1 MRDIN
6 ENICMSCSKNYGK
19 NKMCKKCLN
28 MIAKRALKILK
39 SEAKKEKAKDQQ
51 LYNKSVNNMSLFV

>member
-1 MRDIN
+1 MCDID
-6 ENICMSCSKNYGK
+6 ENICMPCSKNYGK

-28 MIAKRALKILK
+28 MIAKRALKMLK
-39 SEAKKEKAKDQQ
+39 SEAKEEKTKDQQ